1 MSQWYLQPP
10 GVMRRRRWLLSV
22 GLIDCLAVLLLALQ
36 PAVASPGLQGSVL
49 LRVEPVQS
57 IVTVGEEFQVTLMVE
72 AGSQP
77 LDTVDAF
84 LAFDPALLQV
94 LQLIPGATLPTLLTS
109 SYNNITGLISYSA
122 GEQLGGPDPSGSFA
136 LVTVRFQAQAT
147 LVPGGTPLTYLFEP
161 PAHTT
166 DVFYQ
171 GLSVL
176 DSAEGGTVIV
186 QSPPTATPTP
196 TLTPTGSPTATPT
209 PQIPTAIEL
218 RTLDATTEN
227 RRAPP
232 IWGILIGL
240 AAAAVLLFLMQRLA
254 GRRSA

>member
-1 MSQWYLQPP
+1 
-10 GVMRRRRWLLSV
+10 
-22 GLIDCLAVLLLALQ
+22 
-36 PAVASPGLQGSVL
+36 
-49 LRVEPVQS
+49 
-57 IVTVGEEFQVTLMVE
+57 
-72 AGSQP
+72 
-77 LDTVDAF
+77 
-84 LAFDPALLQV
+84 
-94 LQLIPGATLPTLLTS
+94 LPTLLTS